1 MDIYV
6 LDQTLTPIAVI
17 DAYESLIWTTRYYT
31 PGDFE
36 LYLPVDNNLLS
47 ILKIGN
53 YLRRFDNDRIM
64 IIEKIEITTDV
75 ENGNYLI
82 VTGRSAESI
91 LARRIV
97 WAQTNLNGKAE
108 QGIRRLISENVI
120 SPDIAA
126 RKISNF
132 KLGSLQ
138 NYSETI
144 SLQTTGDL
152 LSEIVNQICTANKWG
167 WKVTLDEDKNFVF
180 DLYKGIDNGVIFS
193 PEFDNLINSNYQYDN
208 SESANVALV
217 AGEGEGIARRTQIV
231 GSAEGIDRREIYVDA
246 RDVSSNDSEISE
258 SQYNELLAQRGD
270 EKLNETASKESFESE
285 VEYNTTYHYKTDY
298 NIGDVVTVE
307 NEYGITAKSRII
319 EIIENDDTS
328 GYKVIPTFEDWSV

>member
-6 LDQTLTPIAVI
+6 LNKALTPIAIV
-17 DAYESLIWTTRYYT
+17 DSYESLIWTTRYYS

-36 LYLPVDNNLLS
+36 LYLPANDNILS
-47 ILKIGN
+47 VLQIGN
-53 YLRRFDNDRIM
+53 YLQRYDNDRIM
-64 IIEKIEITTDV
+64 IIEKIEIKTDV

-97 WAQTNLNGKAE
+97 WMQTNLNGKAE
-108 QGIRRLISENVI
+108 QGIRRLINENII
-120 SPDIAA
+120 SPNIAA

-132 KLGSLQ
+132 KLGDLQ

-144 SLQTTGDL
+144 RLQSTGDSL
-152 LSEIVNQICTANKWG
+152 EKVINEICTANKWG
-167 WKVTLDEDKNFVF
+167 WKITLDKDKNFVF
-180 DLYKGIDNGVIFS
+180 NVYKGVNNGVTFS

-217 AGEGEGIARRTQIV
+217 AGEGEGTARRTQVV
-231 GSAEGIDRREIYVDA
+231 GSNEGIDRREIYVDA
-246 RDVSSNDSEISE
+246 RDVSSNTDEISE
-258 SQYNELLAQRGD
+258 SQYNELLTQRGI
-270 EKLNETASKESFESE
+270 EKLNEAASKESFESE
-285 VEYNTTYHYKTDY
+285 VEYDMTYHYKTDY
-298 NIGDVVTVE
+298 NIGDIITVE
-307 NEYGITAKSRII
+307 NEYGITAKSRIL
-319 EIIENDDTS
+319 EIIESDDTS